1 VIYYSQYWRYRRT
14 EGLWRGYLDS
24 RVCHEAGVE
33 NNKAD
38 DLNCVPLSN
47 GHERENNLKN
57 PLIRLPVYTGT
68 YKARI

>member
-1 VIYYSQYWRYRRT
+1 M
-14 EGLWRGYLDS
+14 EGYLDS

>member
-1 VIYYSQYWRYRRT
+1 LSVLEISEDRRVM
-14 EGLWRGYLDS
+14 EGYLDS

-57 PLIRLPVYTGT
+57 PLIRLPVDTGT